1 MSLPVALLAGGL
13 ATRLLPVTE
22 EIPKSL
28 VKVAGEFFIN
38 HQLRYLRKQ
47 GIREVVLC
55 VGHLGE
61 QIEAIVRDGSA
72 YDLQIRYSWDGPHL
86 LGTGGALRQALA
98 LLGDAFFI
106 LYGDSYLPID
116 FKAVE
121 RSFHESG
128 KLALMT
134 VFKNEN
140 QGDISNVLFKDNKII
155 EYNKQNPSSTMQ
167 YIDYGLSILSAS
179 LLAHYPKGE
188 PFDLAELF
196 HDLSLR
202 GELYGYEVFERFYEI
217 GSPTGLKEAIS
228 KLQGRQSTK

>member
-1 MSLPVALLAGGL
+1 MSLPVAILAGGF

-22 EIPKSL
+22 KIPKSL

-38 HQLRYLRKQ
+38 HQLRYIRQQ

-61 QIEAIVRDGSA
+61 QIEAIVKDGSA
-72 YDLQIRYSWDGPHL
+72 YDLRVRYSWDGPHL

-98 LLGDAFFI
+98 FLGDAFFI

-116 FKAVE
+116 FRAVE

-128 KLALMT
+128 KPALMT
-134 VFKNEN
+134 VFKNED
-140 QGDISNVLFKDNKII
+140 QGDISNVLFNDNKII
-155 EYNKQNPSSTMQ
+155 EYNKQKPSPDMK

-179 LLAHYPKGE
+179 LLEHFPKGE

-217 GSPTGLKEAIS
+217 GSPAGLKEAIN
-228 KLQGRQSTK
+228 KLQGQQSTE